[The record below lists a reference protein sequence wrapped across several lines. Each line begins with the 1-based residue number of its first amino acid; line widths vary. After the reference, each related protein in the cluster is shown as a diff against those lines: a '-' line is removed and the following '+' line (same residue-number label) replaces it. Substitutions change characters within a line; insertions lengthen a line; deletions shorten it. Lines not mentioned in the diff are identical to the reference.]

1 MWTLHV
7 GVASRTVLSSFSQK
21 NQENQLFLF
30 LSLPGAAE
38 GELPKDLF
46 REQHREVG
54 MLRLQSWNSSW
65 WQWHFHGFRELRLG
79 WVPEPPLPAG
89 ERPGQEKKSFSSYFN
104 FQREKFL
111 RQEQDP
117 GWGMLRLVLGIRECL
132 RSSVLPCKFQ
142 GLTIKNPI
150 IAVAGVVLI
159 PAAHPK
165 HPWLLYN
172 QEFCFS
178 FHREWS
184 QQGQSLQDS
193 LSKDWAGKTPPK
205 IPRFGIGP
213 GLSTKDSSGE
223 QENDP
228 SRIRALRRLRG
239 LLPKDSAS

>member
-79 WVPEPPLPAG
+79 WIPEPPLPAG

-142 GLTIKNPI
+142 GLTIKKFPYCSGRSRPDPCSSSQTSLTALQPGI
-150 IAVAGVVLI
+150 
-159 PAAHPK
+159 
-165 HPWLLYN
+165 LL
-172 QEFCFS
+172 F
-178 FHREWS
+178 
-184 QQGQSLQDS
+184 
-193 LSKDWAGKTPPK
+193 
-205 IPRFGIGP
+205 
-213 GLSTKDSSGE
+213 
-223 QENDP
+223 
-228 SRIRALRRLRG
+228 
-239 LLPKDSAS
+239 LP